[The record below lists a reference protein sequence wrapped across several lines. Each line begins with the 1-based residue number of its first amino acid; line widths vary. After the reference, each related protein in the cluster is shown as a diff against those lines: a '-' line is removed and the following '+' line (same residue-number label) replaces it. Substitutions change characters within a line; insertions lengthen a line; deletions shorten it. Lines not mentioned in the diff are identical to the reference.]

1 MNRRNRGESLLWM
14 WSISMAIGGF
24 CWFFQWEGSLSA
36 VEDEGR
42 LNSNLDMHINLRQ
55 RLALTSMTSFMT
67 NISIF
72 FFNRSKVW
80 GISPKLT
87 WTCQI
92 GYPSLINFDWKILP
106 ASRATDSRPK
116 IYKSKRPNPAKK
128 NTQQQT
134 IWHGPWFFQ
143 SVHCTRQVAISLDI
157 PLKCRA
163 PRRQERNLSA
173 Q

>member
-92 GYPSLINFDWKILP
+92 GYPSLSQFWLKDITSLSSYWLHAQNLQVQEAKP
-106 ASRATDSRPK
+106 SQEKYAATNYLTWPLVFSICPL
-116 IYKSKRPNPAKK
+116 YKTGGDQS
-128 NTQQQT
+128 
-134 IWHGPWFFQ
+134 WHPIK
-143 SVHCTRQVAISLDI
+143 V
-157 PLKCRA
+157 
-163 PRRQERNLSA
+163 
-173 Q
+173 